1 MRMSTKAQSAVTA
14 TLSLALHYK
23 DGPLNVADLSEEQ
36 GISVSYLEQLFAY
49 LRRGGLVQ
57 GVRGP
62 GGGYILTRPA
72 SDISLADIVAAVDGP
87 AEIEA
92 KRPALGQTHSATAEM
107 WDDLSKVFYDFLKGI
122 TLEDVV
128 RRQSTGASTGES
140 TAATQPEMR
149 AHGADSGRRM

>member
-92 KRPALGQTHSATAEM
+92 KRPALGQTHSPTAEM

-128 RRQSTGASTGES
+128 RRQTTQHAGAGES
-140 TAATQPEMR
+140 TVSAQPEAR
-149 AHGADSGRRM
+149 AHGDSARRI

>member
-72 SDISLADIVAAVDGP
+72 SDISLADIVEAVDG
-87 AEIEA
+87 ADEA
-92 KRPALGQTHSATAEM
+92 APRRSLGQDHSPTAEM
-107 WDDLSKVFYDFLKGI
+107 WGDLSKVFHGFLKGI

-128 RRQSTGASTGES
+128 RRSKGEDGAANAITATINDARSTTDN
-140 TAATQPEMR
+140 MR
-149 AHGADSGRRM
+149 RD

>member
-23 DGPLNVADLSEEQ
+23 EGPLNVADLSEEQ

-87 AEIEA
+87 QAVEPA
-92 KRPALGQTHSATAEM
+92 VRPAFGQNGQTAEM
-107 WDDLSKVFYDFLKGI
+107 WSDLSKVFQDFLKGI

-128 RRQSTGASTGES
+128 KRQ
-140 TAATQPEMR
+140 TAAKEGETAVHAQPMR
-149 AHGADSGRRM
+149 MAAEKRAS

>member
-23 DGPLNVADLSEEQ
+23 EGPLNVADLSEEQ

-62 GGGYILTRPA
+62 GGGYVLTRPA

-87 AEIEA
+87 GSEETP
-92 KRPALGQTHSATAEM
+92 RPGFGQNGQTAEM
-107 WDDLSKVFYDFLKGI
+107 WSDLSKTFYDFLKGI

-128 RRQSTGASTGES
+128 KRSTPKQAEAGSAAQPMRSPNGAEK
-140 TAATQPEMR
+140 R
-149 AHGADSGRRM
+149 AS

>member
-23 DGPLNVADLSEEQ
+23 EGPLNVADLSEEQ

-87 AEIEA
+87 QAVEPA
-92 KRPALGQTHSATAEM
+92 ARPAFGQNGQTAEM
-107 WDDLSKVFYDFLKGI
+107 WSDLSKVFQDFLQGI

-128 RRQSTGASTGES
+128 KRQ
-140 TAATQPEMR
+140 TAAKEGETVAHAQPMR
-149 AHGADSGRRM
+149 MAEKRAS

>member
-23 DGPLNVADLSEEQ
+23 EGPLNVADLSEEQ

-87 AEIEA
+87 QAVESTA
-92 KRPALGQTHSATAEM
+92 RPAFGQNGQTAEM
-107 WDDLSKVFYDFLKGI
+107 WNDLSKVFQDFLKGI

-128 RRQSTGASTGES
+128 KRTTASKDVE
-140 TAATQPEMR
+140 AAAPAQPLRMAAEKR
-149 AHGADSGRRM
+149 AS

>member
-72 SDISLADIVAAVDGP
+72 SDISLADIVAAVDG
-87 AEIEA
+87 AEESP
-92 KRPALGQTHSATAEM
+92 RRTGLGQDNNPTAEM
-107 WDDLSKVFYDFLKGI
+107 WDDLGKVFYDFLKGI

-128 RRQSTGASTGES
+128 KRNKLQSGEPVS
-140 TAATQPEMR
+140 NAAAAEMR
-149 AHGADSGRRM
+149 GAAVDTLRR

>member
-72 SDISLADIVAAVDGP
+72 SDISLADIVAAVDG
-87 AEIEA
+87 AEES
-92 KRPALGQTHSATAEM
+92 KRRPGLGQDHNPTAEM

-122 TLEDVV
+122 TLDDVV
-128 RRQSTGASTGES
+128 RRNKLHKGDQTSVAVTSELRGATAES
-140 TAATQPEMR
+140 L
-149 AHGADSGRRM
+149 RRG

>member
-23 DGPLNVADLSEEQ
+23 EGPLNVADLSEEQ

-62 GGGYILTRPA
+62 GGGYVLTRPA
-72 SDISLADIVAAVDGP
+72 SDISLADIVAAVDGQTSVEP
-87 AEIEA
+87 S
-92 KRPALGQTHSATAEM
+92 RPGFGQNGQTAEM
-107 WDDLSKVFYDFLKGI
+107 WNDLSKTFYDFLKGI

-128 RRQSTGASTGES
+128 KRSTPKQAETGQSAQSIRAPGAAEK
-140 TAATQPEMR
+140 R
-149 AHGADSGRRM
+149 AS

>member
-1 MRMSTKAQSAVTA
+1 MKMSTKAQSAVTA
-14 TLSLALHYK
+14 TLSLALHYQ

-49 LRRGGLVQ
+49 LRRQGLVQ

-72 SDISLADIVAAVDGP
+72 SDISLADIVAAVDG
-87 AEIEA
+87 ADGSHRHDGA
-92 KRPALGQTHSATAEM
+92 GHHHSPTAEM
-107 WDDLSKVFYDFLKGI
+107 WEDLNHVFQDFLKGI

-128 RRQSTGASTGES
+128 KRSRRHDSEPMPSVAASSERIQES
-140 TAATQPEMR
+140 VEQV
-149 AHGADSGRRM
+149 

>member
-72 SDISLADIVAAVDGP
+72 SDISLADIVAAVDGGD
-87 AEIEA
+87 ET
-92 KRPALGQTHSATAEM
+92 KRRPGLGQDHNPTAEM

-122 TLEDVV
+122 TLDDVV
-128 RRQSTGASTGES
+128 RRNKLHKGDQIS
-140 TAATQPEMR
+140 TAVSSELRGAATE
-149 AHGADSGRRM
+149 SLRRG

>member
-1 MRMSTKAQSAVTA
+1 MSTKAQSAVTA

-72 SDISLADIVAAVDGP
+72 SDISLADIVAAVDG
-87 AEIEA
+87 ADES
-92 KRPALGQTHSATAEM
+92 KRRTGLGVDNNPTAEM

-122 TLEDVV
+122 TLDDVV
-128 RRQSTGASTGES
+128 HRNKLQKGEPISATATDLRGAITDSLRR
-140 TAATQPEMR
+140 
-149 AHGADSGRRM
+149 

>member
-72 SDISLADIVAAVDGP
+72 SDISLADIVAAVDG
-87 AEIEA
+87 AEEA
-92 KRPALGQTHSATAEM
+92 PRRTLGQEHSPTAEM
-107 WDDLSKVFYDFLKGI
+107 WEDLSKVFFDFLKGI

-128 RRQSTGASTGES
+128 RRTKAQGGDAASAM
-140 TAATQPEMR
+140 AAEVRNAMEN
-149 AHGADSGRRM
+149 RMTSKA

>member
-72 SDISLADIVAAVDGP
+72 SDISLADIVAAVDG
-87 AEIEA
+87 ADETKHRA
-92 KRPALGQTHSATAEM
+92 GLGQDHNPTAEM

-128 RRQSTGASTGES
+128 HRNKLQKGDPISA
-140 TAATQPEMR
+140 AATSEL
-149 AHGADSGRRM
+149 HGAAAESVRR

>member
-87 AEIEA
+87 QAVEPA
-92 KRPALGQTHSATAEM
+92 ARPAFGQNGQTAEM
-107 WDDLSKVFYDFLKGI
+107 WNDLSKVFQDFLQGI

-128 RRQSTGASTGES
+128 KRQTTSKEGE
-140 TAATQPEMR
+140 TAAAPSQPL
-149 AHGADSGRRM
+149 RMAEKRVS

>member
-49 LRRGGLVQ
+49 LRGGGHVQ

-62 GGGYILTRPA
+62 GGGYILTRAAHGSRLAGVGAAGARAGGHPPPPA
-72 SDISLADIVAAVDGP
+72 A
-87 AEIEA
+87 
-92 KRPALGQTHSATAEM
+92 RPATA
-107 WDDLSKVFYDFLKGI
+107 
-122 TLEDVV
+122 
-128 RRQSTGASTGES
+128 
-140 TAATQPEMR
+140 R
-149 AHGADSGRRM
+149 A

>member
-23 DGPLNVADLSEEQ
+23 EGPLNVADLSEEQ

-87 AEIEA
+87 QAVEPA
-92 KRPALGQTHSATAEM
+92 ARPAFGQNGQTAEM
-107 WDDLSKVFYDFLKGI
+107 WSDLSKVFQDFLKGI

-128 RRQSTGASTGES
+128 KRQ
-140 TAATQPEMR
+140 TAAKDGEPVTHAQPMR
-149 AHGADSGRRM
+149 MAAEKRAS

>member
-23 DGPLNVADLSEEQ
+23 EGPLNVADLSEEQ

-87 AEIEA
+87 QAIEPA
-92 KRPALGQTHSATAEM
+92 ARPAFGQNGQTAEM
-107 WDDLSKVFYDFLKGI
+107 WSDLSKVFQDFLQGI

-128 RRQSTGASTGES
+128 KRQTTAKEGETVAHAQPMRMAAEKRAS
-140 TAATQPEMR
+140 
-149 AHGADSGRRM
+149 

>member
-72 SDISLADIVAAVDGP
+72 SDISLADIVTAVDG
-87 AEIEA
+87 ADDT
-92 KRPALGQTHSATAEM
+92 KRRAGLGQDHNPTAEM
-107 WDDLSKVFYDFLKGI
+107 WDDLSTVFYDFLKGI
-122 TLEDVV
+122 TLDDVI
-128 RRQSTGASTGES
+128 RRNKLHKGYQTSVAVTSELRGAASQSL
-140 TAATQPEMR
+140 
-149 AHGADSGRRM
+149 RRG

>member
-72 SDISLADIVAAVDGP
+72 SDISLADIVAAVDG
-87 AEIEA
+87 ADES
-92 KRPALGQTHSATAEM
+92 KRRAALGQEHNPTAEM

-128 RRQSTGASTGES
+128 RRNKLQKGEPI
-140 TAATQPEMR
+140 TAAATSELR
-149 AHGADSGRRM
+149 TAASKSIRR

>member
-87 AEIEA
+87 QAVEPA
-92 KRPALGQTHSATAEM
+92 ARPAFGQNGQTAEM
-107 WDDLSKVFYDFLKGI
+107 WNDLSKVFQDFLQGI

-128 RRQSTGASTGES
+128 KRQTTSKEGE
-140 TAATQPEMR
+140 TAAPSQPL
-149 AHGADSGRRM
+149 RMAEKRVS

>member
-72 SDISLADIVAAVDGP
+72 SDISLADIVAAVDGADESP
-87 AEIEA
+87 
-92 KRPALGQTHSATAEM
+92 RRTGLGLDHNPTAEM
-107 WDDLSKVFYDFLKGI
+107 WDDLGKVFHDFLKGI

-128 RRQSTGASTGES
+128 KRNKLQSGDSAAS
-140 TAATQPEMR
+140 AANAEMR
-149 AHGADSGRRM
+149 GAAVDTLRR

>member
-14 TLSLALHYK
+14 TMSLALHYK
-23 DGPLNVADLSEEQ
+23 EGPLNVADLSEEQ

-72 SDISLADIVAAVDGP
+72 TDISLADIVSAVDGNGDARNGAGHASHGP
-87 AEIEA
+87 
-92 KRPALGQTHSATAEM
+92 TNEM
-107 WDDLSKVFYDFLKGI
+107 WNDLSKTFHDFLKGI
-122 TLEDVV
+122 TLDDVV
-128 RRQSTGASTGES
+128 RRSKQEGASGRNDGS
-140 TAATQPEMR
+140 TSEMR
-149 AHGADSGRRM
+149 GPRQDGFQRE

>member
-23 DGPLNVADLSEEQ
+23 EGPLNVADLSEEQ

-87 AEIEA
+87 QAVEPA
-92 KRPALGQTHSATAEM
+92 ARPAFGQNGQTAEM
-107 WDDLSKVFYDFLKGI
+107 WSDLSKVFNGFLKGI

-128 RRQSTGASTGES
+128 KRTAVPKDSEAVASPQPLRM
-140 TAATQPEMR
+140 AAEKR
-149 AHGADSGRRM
+149 AS

>member
-23 DGPLNVADLSEEQ
+23 EGPLNVADLSEEQ

-72 SDISLADIVAAVDGP
+72 SDISLADIVAAVDGSQAVEP
-87 AEIEA
+87 SS
-92 KRPALGQTHSATAEM
+92 RPVFGQNGQTAEM
-107 WDDLSKVFYDFLKGI
+107 WSDLSKVFQDFLKGI

-128 RRQSTGASTGES
+128 KRQ
-140 TAATQPEMR
+140 TAAKEGEVTAPAQPLRLAEKR
-149 AHGADSGRRM
+149 AS

>member
-23 DGPLNVADLSEEQ
+23 EGPLNVADLSEEQ

-87 AEIEA
+87 QAVEPA
-92 KRPALGQTHSATAEM
+92 ARPAFGQNGQTAEM
-107 WDDLSKVFYDFLKGI
+107 WSDLSKVFQDFLKGI

-128 RRQSTGASTGES
+128 KRQ
-140 TAATQPEMR
+140 TAAKEGETVAHAQPMR
-149 AHGADSGRRM
+149 MAEKRAS

>member
-23 DGPLNVADLSEEQ
+23 EGPLNVADLSEEQ

-87 AEIEA
+87 QAVEPSA
-92 KRPALGQTHSATAEM
+92 RPAFGQNGQTAEM
-107 WDDLSKVFYDFLKGI
+107 WNDLSKVFQDFLKGI

-128 RRQSTGASTGES
+128 KRQTLAKEGETVAHAQPLRMTAEKRAS
-140 TAATQPEMR
+140 
-149 AHGADSGRRM
+149 

>member
-23 DGPLNVADLSEEQ
+23 EGPLNVADLSEEQ

-62 GGGYILTRPA
+62 GGGYVLTRPA
-72 SDISLADIVAAVDGP
+72 SDISLADIVAAVDGQTS
-87 AEIEA
+87 IEPV
-92 KRPALGQTHSATAEM
+92 RPGFGQNGQTAEM
-107 WDDLSKVFYDFLKGI
+107 WNDLSKTFYDFLKGI

-128 RRQSTGASTGES
+128 KRSTPKPGEAGSAAQPIRSHNAEKRAS
-140 TAATQPEMR
+140 
-149 AHGADSGRRM
+149 

>member
-72 SDISLADIVAAVDGP
+72 SDISLADIVSAVDGADEP
-87 AEIEA
+87 
-92 KRPALGQTHSATAEM
+92 KRRTGLGQDHSPTAEM
-107 WDDLSKVFYDFLKGI
+107 WEDLSKVFYDFLKGI

-128 RRQSTGASTGES
+128 RRNKLQKGEPVNAAAASELR
-140 TAATQPEMR
+140 TAAV
-149 AHGADSGRRM
+149 DSLRRG

>member
-72 SDISLADIVAAVDGP
+72 SDISLADIVAAVDGADEP
-87 AEIEA
+87 H
-92 KRPALGQTHSATAEM
+92 RRTGLGQDHNPTAEM
-107 WDDLSKVFYDFLKGI
+107 WEDLSKVFYDFLKGI

-128 RRQSTGASTGES
+128 RRNKLQSGGNTGNAAASELR
-140 TAATQPEMR
+140 TAAAE
-149 AHGADSGRRM
+149 SVRR